1 MRYRVGVNDEL
12 PGFRISSAR
21 RSRGRPP
28 PVVMAAA
35 AVLLLAVILALVS
48 RKDEAP
54 VAQPT
59 AMVQLG
65 DTPTTVP
72 SAVTVVERAS
82 SWVTVSTPE
91 ATPTP
96 WPTPWPTSPA
106 PPTKR
111 PPAPTPRV
119 SECVTYR
126 WTSVQIF
133 RPFAQVLIEINA
145 SNRCNRDLGPLDLWF
160 EITGWRDGGLVQTV
174 RGHPFDSIRRR
185 HSGIIAIGL
194 PGSIDWYDEISVEIV
209 D

>member
-1 MRYRVGVNDEL
+1 VNDEL
-12 PGFRISSAR
+12 PSFCISSAR
-21 RSRGRPP
+21 RSRGGPP
-28 PVVMAAA
+28 PVVLAAA
-35 AVLLLAVILALVS
+35 AVLLLAVILAMVS

-54 VAQPT
+54 VEQPAAT
-59 AMVQLG
+59 VLLSE
-65 DTPTTVP
+65 TPTPTP
-72 SAVTVVERAS
+72 LAITVVERAS
-82 SWVTVSTPE
+82 AWVTVSIPE

-96 WPTPWPTSPA
+96 RPTPWPTSPA

-111 PPAPTPRV
+111 PPSPTPRV

-174 RGHPFDSIRRR
+174 RGHPFDSIRHR

-194 PGSIDWYDEISVEIV
+194 PGSIDWYDQITVEIV

>member
-28 PVVMAAA
+28 PVVLAAA
-35 AVLLLAVILALVS
+35 AVVLLAVILALVS

-54 VAQPT
+54 VEQSPAT
-59 AMVQLG
+59 VQLG

-82 SWVTVSTPE
+82 SWVTVSIPE
-91 ATPTP
+91 PTPTP
-96 WPTPWPTSPA
+96 WPSPWPTSPA

-111 PPAPTPRV
+111 PPARTPRV

-174 RGHPFDSIRRR
+174 RGHPFDFIRRR

-194 PGSIDWYDEISVEIV
+194 PGSIDWYDEITVEIV

>member
-1 MRYRVGVNDEL
+1 MNDEL

-21 RSRGRPP
+21 RKRGGPA
-28 PVVMAAA
+28 PVVLAAA
-35 AVLLLAVILALVS
+35 AVLLLAVILAMVS

-54 VAQPT
+54 VEQPGAT
-59 AMVQLG
+59 VLLSE
-65 DTPTTVP
+65 TPTPTP
-72 SAVTVVERAS
+72 LAITVVERAS
-82 SWVTVSTPE
+82 AWVTVSIPE

-96 WPTPWPTSPA
+96 RPTPWPTSPA

-111 PPAPTPRV
+111 PPSPTPRV

-145 SNRCNRDLGPLDLWF
+145 GNRCNRDLGPLDLWF